1 MPRKISAKKIKD
13 LCNIALD
20 DLKAVDI
27 NAFDVE
33 KTSSFASYI
42 LLATGTSNRHVKSL
56 AEKVVD
62 DLKDNKVQILGIE
75 GTESQDW
82 ILIDAGDVLVNVMNE
97 ESREHYDLES
107 IWNRAKR

>member
-33 KTSSFASYI
+33 KT
-42 LLATGTSNRHVKSL
+42 
-56 AEKVVD
+56 
-62 DLKDNKVQILGIE
+62 
-75 GTESQDW
+75 
-82 ILIDAGDVLVNVMNE
+82 
-97 ESREHYDLES
+97 
-107 IWNRAKR
+107 

>member
-75 GTESQDW
+75 GTESHE
-82 ILIDAGDVLVNVMNE
+82 IPCLLFLVSEPCCPLNHRLLSPLV
-97 ESREHYDLES
+97 
-107 IWNRAKR
+107 I

>member
-33 KTSSFASYI
+33 KTSSFASWQ
-42 LLATGTSNRHVKSL
+42 TMMFFQH
-56 AEKVVD
+56 
-62 DLKDNKVQILGIE
+62 Q
-75 GTESQDW
+75 
-82 ILIDAGDVLVNVMNE
+82 M
-97 ESREHYDLES
+97 H
-107 IWNRAKR
+107 

>member
-33 KTSSFASYI
+33 KHHRLPATFYW
-42 LLATGTSNRHVKSL
+42 LLEH
-56 AEKVVD
+56 
-62 DLKDNKVQILGIE
+62 QIDML
-75 GTESQDW
+75 
-82 ILIDAGDVLVNVMNE
+82 N
-97 ESREHYDLES
+97 H
-107 IWNRAKR
+107 

>member
-33 KTSSFASYI
+33 CEFGKSEGLTILKPNEWNKDGFTFPPTEDKRCTEANCFTHSFKYPASNGQI
-42 LLATGTSNRHVKSL
+42 EVFSNIKFLLKISKIFFR
-56 AEKVVD
+56 
-62 DLKDNKVQILGIE
+62 
-75 GTESQDW
+75 
-82 ILIDAGDVLVNVMNE
+82 
-97 ESREHYDLES
+97 Y
-107 IWNRAKR
+107 